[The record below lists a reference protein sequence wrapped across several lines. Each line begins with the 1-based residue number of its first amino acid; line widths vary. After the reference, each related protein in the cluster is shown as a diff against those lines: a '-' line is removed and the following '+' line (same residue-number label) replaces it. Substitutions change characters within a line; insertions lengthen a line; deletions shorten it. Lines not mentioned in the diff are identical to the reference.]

1 MNRQAALKKLLQARS
16 VAVFGGENAGEVID
30 QCRAIGFD
38 GEIWAVN
45 PNRDELRGVPCLS
58 SVAELPATPDASFI
72 AAPPGATIEITQA
85 LSSMGSSGAVCFAA
99 GFAESGDEGIER
111 QQQLENAAGEMAII
125 GPNCHGFINYLD
137 GLALWPDHHGGSRV
151 DRGVALILQSGNI
164 GINLSMQQRSLDLAY
179 VVSVG
184 NNISLGM
191 HDYIHMLLDDPR
203 VTAIGLHIEGIE
215 DIHEFSVAAIHALEK
230 GVPICVIKSGRSSI
244 GAEITMSHTASLAG
258 SDRLYE
264 ALFKRLGIIRCT
276 TLNQFLETLK
286 FVSLVGTLPGKK
298 LGSLSCSGGEASLV
312 ADYAEGLGLQLPG
325 LSEEASRELADVL
338 GPRVHLANPLDY
350 HTYAWGDLDKLSSC
364 FTAMLRNGFDCTI
377 LVLDYPQLDNALVN
391 NWEITEQALISAVK
405 ETGQRAVVVS
415 SLPETFPLQA
425 RQRMR
430 DAGIAPM
437 QGIEDCLFAIHA
449 AATMGLARKNSGS
462 IQPVRKCAASTGH
475 ARMLN
480 EWESKKELA
489 RHGLTLPAGQVCEQ
503 AGMVKAAEQIGYPLV
518 LKGLSNEIAHKQKQG
533 LVYLGIKNEQELQ
546 QASEQ
551 LSSRCTQFLL
561 EKQVN
566 PVVAEIIVGV
576 SRDPVFGL
584 TLLVGFGG
592 TGVET
597 LDDTVSLLLPVQR
610 NDIAAAFRSLRLADL
625 AFTSSA
631 GRNDQQLES
640 LVDAVEAILAYA
652 MENEEYLEELD
663 VNPLL
668 LTPTEVIAVDALIKR
683 SATVEQ

>member
-1 MNRQAALKKLLQARS
+1 MNRQAALKKLLQAQS
-16 VAVFGGENAGEVID
+16 LAVFGGENAGEVID

-45 PNRDELRGVPCLS
+45 PNRDELRGVPCLP

-72 AAPPGATIEITQA
+72 AAPPQATIEITQA

-99 GFAESGDEGIER
+99 GFAESGDEGIKR
-111 QQQLENAAGEMAII
+111 QQQLEDAAGDMAII

-137 GLALWPDHHGGSRV
+137 GLALWPDHHGGSPV
-151 DRGVALILQSGNI
+151 DKGVALVLQSGNI

-215 DIHEFSVAAIHALEK
+215 DIHEFSIAAIRALEK

-264 ALFKRLGIIRCT
+264 ALLKRLGIIRCA

-312 ADYAEGLGLQLPG
+312 ADCAESLGLQLPG
-325 LSEEASRELADVL
+325 LSEDSSGELADVL

-364 FTAMLRNGFDCTI
+364 FTAMLSNGFDCTI

-391 NWEITEQALISAVK
+391 NWEITEQALINAIK

-415 SLPETFPLQA
+415 SLPETFPPQA

-449 AATMGLARKNSGS
+449 AATMGIARENIES
-462 IQPVRKCAASTGH
+462 IQPVRKCATSAGH

-480 EWESKKELA
+480 EWESKKALA
-489 RHGLTLPAGQVCEQ
+489 GYGLPLPEGQLCDQ
-503 AGMVKAAEQIGYPLV
+503 AGTLKAAKKIGYPLV
-518 LKGLSNEIAHKQKQG
+518 LKGISNEIAHKQKEG
-533 LVYLGIKNEQELQ
+533 LVHLGIKNEQELR
-546 QASEQ
+546 QALDQ
-551 LSSRCTQFLL
+551 LSSRCDQFLI
-561 EKQVN
+561 EQQAG
-566 PVVAEIIVGV
+566 PVLAEIIVGI

-584 TLLVGFGG
+584 SLLVGSGG
-592 TGVET
+592 TRVET

-610 NDIAAAFRSLRLADL
+610 KDIADAFRSLRLADL
-625 AFTSSA
+625 ACASSA
-631 GRNDQQLES
+631 GNNDQQLEL
-640 LVDAVEAILAYA
+640 LVDAVETIVAYA
-652 MENEEYLEELD
+652 MENESRLEELD

-668 LTPTEVIAVDALIKR
+668 LTPTGVVAVDALVRR
-683 SATVEQ
+683 SGPPEQ